1 MKVNISGVG
10 LVPRVGLLA
19 PVYGKDLT
27 KDTISQI
34 IRYQSFK
41 VYVASSGAQ
50 ITKSNIDEIFGNVSK
65 TSETVSTPVSPEKK
79 TSKKKVKESITE
91 EKVEEKIYE
100 PVVQETSSD
109 VVSEPLPEITEDPE
123 TEEKFA
129 DIETV
134 NEDSTVDSVEET
146 PATETNPYRNNKK
159 KKRH

>member
-19 PVYGKDLT
+19 PIYGKDLT
-27 KDTISQI
+27 KDTVSQI

-50 ITKSNIDEIFGNVSK
+50 ITKANIDEIFGNVSK
-65 TSETVSTPVSPEKK
+65 VTETVSTPVSPE
-79 TSKKKVKESITE
+79 KKVKESITE

-100 PVVQETSSD
+100 PVIEETLSD

-129 DIETV
+129 DVEAY
-134 NEDSTVDSVEET
+134 NEDSAVDSVEET
-146 PATETNPYRNNKK
+146 PVTETNPYRNNKK